1 MANAL
6 TCTSFVSWP
15 SGFAASRAPRT
26 VVSSPAAFYFPLGK
40 TDDSTAKHSG
50 CVRDMRPTRR
60 ETICR
65 ARGNSA
71 LPFAKQREA
80 KCGPQ
85 FWVRREICSSR
96 AVQARYGFP
105 EADDRNLLREILFS
119 QLTAFLPF
127 LSFSFSPFFHSLL
140 PESLPSLT
148 CITTPTQRDAR
159 QSTAPTRLARSR
171 VPPHYE
177 LRLISDII
185 TDLHDKSLTRNVTT
199 VSLRRCS
206 EILSAGPSLSAADF
220 SRDHIISEIGH

>member
-6 TCTSFVSWP
+6 TCTSFVPWP
-15 SGFAASRAPRT
+15 SAASRAPRT

-71 LPFAKQREA
+71 FPFAEQREA

-85 FWVRREICSSR
+85 FWVRRETCSPR
-96 AVQARYGFP
+96 AIQARYGFP
-105 EADDRNLLREILFS
+105 EVDNRNLLREILFS
-119 QLTAFLPF
+119 QLTAFPPFSLF
-127 LSFSFSPFFHSLL
+127 LSFLL
-140 PESLPSLT
+140 FLSCPSLPSLT

-171 VPPHYE
+171 VPPHDE

-185 TDLHDKSLTRNVTT
+185 TDLHDKSLTRNVIT
-199 VSLRRCS
+199 VGLRRCS
-206 EILSAGPSLSAADF
+206 EILSAGPSLSTADF